1 MTILTLGTSG
11 RSSLICH
18 LSVCCA
24 SVVSSF
30 DAPCSTSA
38 VSVSILPEGHV
49 SPRRLLSPQG
59 TLSSLLGGDSMREAV
74 ERLWPEIDWIQN
86 PTLREQV
93 TQTWIKALERS
104 PLKPDDLN
112 QIPFTLLVPNCP
124 ITFMEHKRCVV
135 HIARDSARAMCDFM
149 GRALPIDEDVVIA
162 GAILADVGKL
172 LEYEL
177 GPDGKSRQSE
187 RGEALRHPFTGVAL
201 AIECGIPDAVCHIIA
216 AHAAEGDLVKRTT
229 EAFIVH
235 HADFMAFLPFKNP
248 KNVRVK

>member
-1 MTILTLGTSG
+1 
-11 RSSLICH
+11 
-18 LSVCCA
+18 
-24 SVVSSF
+24 
-30 DAPCSTSA
+30 
-38 VSVSILPEGHV
+38 
-49 SPRRLLSPQG
+49 
-59 TLSSLLGGDSMREAV
+59 MREAV
-74 ERLWPEIDWIQN
+74 QRLWPEIAWIEN
-86 PTLREQV
+86 PELREQV

-104 PLKPDDLN
+104 PLKAQDLDH
-112 QIPFTLLVPNCP
+112 IPFTLLVPNCP

-135 HIARDSARAMCDFM
+135 HIARDSARAMKEFM
-149 GRALPIDEDVVIA
+149 GGSLPIDTDTVIA

-201 AIECGIPDAVCHIIA
+201 ALECGVPDAVCHIIA

-248 KNVRVK
+248 KNVKVN